1 MRVPPP
7 LKLGEGPGEG
17 ACAERNLPIRIWNLF
32 PYGRLAADE
41 RCLTRVERLSGRD
54 IVSLRDREGVS
65 QKVFARYLNVPVTLI
80 SQWER
85 GERKPSGAAVKLLSI
100 VKHKGL
106 DAIA

>member
-1 MRVPPP
+1 MATRYKSDLKAALHETVEGLHRIGLVDKKTMR
-7 LKLGEGPGEG
+7 E
-17 ACAERNLPIRIWNLF
+17 F
-32 PYGRLAADE
+32 DE
-41 RCLTRVERLSGRD
+41 SCLTAVEKLSPRQ
-54 IVSLRDREGVS
+54 IQALREREGVS

-85 GERKPSGAAVKLLSI
+85 GERKPSGAAIKLLSV

>member
-1 MRVPPP
+1 MAKRYKSDLKAALHETVEGLHRIGLVDKKTMR
-7 LKLGEGPGEG
+7 E
-17 ACAERNLPIRIWNLF
+17 F
-32 PYGRLAADE
+32 DDS
-41 RCLTRVERLSGRD
+41 CLTAVVKLSPRQ
-54 IVSLRDREGVS
+54 IQALREREGVS

-85 GERKPSGAAVKLLSI
+85 GERRPSGAAIKLLSV

>member
-1 MRVPPP
+1 MTRKYKSELRAALHETVEGFHRIGLVDKKTMRH
-7 LKLGEGPGEG
+7 
-17 ACAERNLPIRIWNLF
+17 F
-32 PYGRLAADE
+32 DE
-41 RCLTRVERLSGRD
+41 RCLTKVKAFSGRD

-65 QKVFARYLNVPVTLI
+65 QKVFARYLNVPVTLV

>member
-1 MRVPPP
+1 MPKIYKSELRAALHQTVEGLHRAGLVDKQTMRH
-7 LKLGEGPGEG
+7 
-17 ACAERNLPIRIWNLF
+17 F
-32 PYGRLAADE
+32 DE
-41 RCLTRVERLSGRD
+41 RCLTLVEKLSGRE
-54 IVSLRDREGVS
+54 IHLLREREGVS

-85 GERKPSGAAVKLLSI
+85 GERKPSGPAVKLLSL